1 MTTEY
6 CLELFPVDQE
16 TLHLYV
22 NSLTSVLG
30 EPTFTN
36 DGSRAFARNNDNAG
50 LDLYTARNQTVSGQV
65 TLLDM
70 GVKARMS
77 HQIKKKYE
85 HMSPETIQTPVHY
98 WLAPRSSIWKQG
110 VTQANSIGVIDQTYR
125 GNLMGAVLPIYRDK
139 EIMIPGGTRL
149 FQVLAPDMGH
159 ISCVILRP
167 LSQLDETSRGS
178 GGFGSTG

>member
-1 MTTEY
+1 MTNEY
-6 CLELFPVDQE
+6 CLELFPVDQD
-16 TLHLYV
+16 TLYLYV
-22 NSLTSVLG
+22 NSLTSLLG
-30 EPTFTN
+30 NPTLNN
-36 DGSRAFARNNDNAG
+36 DGSRIFIRNNDNAG
-50 LDLYTARNQTVSGQV
+50 LDLYTARDQTVYYNV
-65 TLLDM
+65 TLLDL

-77 HQIKKKYE
+77 YRERYYE
-85 HMSPETIQTPVHY
+85 VNTPVHY

-110 VTQANSIGVIDQTYR
+110 ITQANSIGVIDRTYR
-125 GNLMGAVLPIYRDK
+125 GNLMGAVLPIDKDK
-139 EIMIPGGTRL
+139 EIVIPGGTRV

>member
-1 MTTEY
+1 MTNEY
-6 CLELFPVDQE
+6 CLELFPIDQE

-36 DGSRAFARNNDNAG
+36 DGSRTFTRNNDNAG

-65 TLLDM
+65 TLLDL

-77 HQIKKKYE
+77 YRERYYE
-85 HMSPETIQTPVHY
+85 VNTPVHY

-110 VTQANSIGVIDQTYR
+110 LTQANSIGVIDRTYR
-125 GNLMGAVLPIYRDK
+125 GNLMGAVLPIDKDK
-139 EIMIPGGTRL
+139 EITIPGGTRL

-167 LSQLDETSRGS
+167 LSQLDETARGS

>member
-16 TLHLYV
+16 TLQLYV

-30 EPTFTN
+30 NPILTN
-36 DGSRAFARNNDNAG
+36 DGTRTFTRNNDNAG

-77 HQIKKKYE
+77 YRERYYE
-85 HMSPETIQTPVHY
+85 VNTPVHY

-110 VTQANSIGVIDQTYR
+110 LTQANSIGVIDKTYR

-139 EIMIPGGTRL
+139 ELTILGGTRL

-159 ISCVILRP
+159 ISSVILRP
-167 LSQLDETSRGS
+167 LSHLDETSRGS